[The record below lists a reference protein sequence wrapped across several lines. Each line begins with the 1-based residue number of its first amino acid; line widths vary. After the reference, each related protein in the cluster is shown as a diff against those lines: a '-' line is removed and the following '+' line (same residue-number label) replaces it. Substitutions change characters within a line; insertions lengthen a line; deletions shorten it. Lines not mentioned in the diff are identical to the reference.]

1 MVMDGSFASPGDDGF
16 DTGVLPALL
25 ARLGA
30 KVAIDLRRQLGADLH
45 DLRQTLGAAL
55 GPPPDMVAVAR
66 QAHILIALAGTVGA
80 TVLAARARL
89 LWRAAD
95 QGDAGASVRLASQ
108 ILPQVDAL
116 LAFVAACPLPADRTL
131 P

>member
-1 MVMDGSFASPGDDGF
+1 MVMDGPFASHGDDGI

-30 KVAIDLRRQLGADLH
+30 GVAIDLRRQLAADLH

-55 GPPPDMVAVAR
+55 GPPPDMVAIAR
-66 QAHILIALAGTVGA
+66 QAHGLIALAGLAGA
-80 TVLAARARL
+80 WLVEARARL

-95 QGDAGASVRLASQ
+95 LGNAQASARLASE
-108 ILPQVDAL
+108 ILPHIDAL
-116 LAFVAACPLPADRTL
+116 LTFVAACPLPADRTL